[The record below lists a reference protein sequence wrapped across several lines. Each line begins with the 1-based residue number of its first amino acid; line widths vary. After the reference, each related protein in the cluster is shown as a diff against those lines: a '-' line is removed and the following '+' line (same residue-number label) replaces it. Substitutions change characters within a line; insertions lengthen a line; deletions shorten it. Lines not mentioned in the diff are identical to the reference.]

1 MIFGFFKWT
10 ARLIL
15 GIGVTI
21 GMVACTQLGLN
32 YASLE
37 TDNKPAAWPPLD
49 VQLLQKDRDSLL
61 RGLETHVFGPV
72 PQGVPSRVIQRR
84 VVDENYANG
93 TGVLEEVLIG
103 IGEYDEERRF
113 NLAIAIP
120 KNASGPVPVIINQ
133 TFCPNRITFR
143 SNDLSPNLSSVGMCG
158 DDGESSGGLMGSAMT
173 NVFGRYIASPPTERI
188 LDRGYALAS
197 FYASEI
203 VADNETLARSSLKRF
218 PEGDR
223 GRSTG
228 AVAAWASGFSA
239 AIDVLDA
246 DTRFDR
252 KRTAILGHS
261 RHAKSALVAGAYE
274 PRIEAVIAHQAG
286 TGGSALS
293 RNKQGETVGNIMGTE
308 STLLGNSYPHWFD
321 PAYAKFDADGIYT
334 TPTDMHLL
342 IALSAPKKVLL
353 GNGRRDVWSDPN
365 GSYRAAVAADP
376 AWEALGMRGLAQD
389 GMNDRTPEGELVFYM
404 RPGGHGIVKE
414 DWTTFLAFLD
424 AEMAN

>member
-15 GIGVTI
+15 GLGVTI

-37 TDNKPAAWPPLD
+37 TDNKPDAWPPLD
-49 VQLLQKDRDSLL
+49 LQLLQNDRDGIL

-72 PQGVPSRVIQRR
+72 PQGIPSRVIQRR
-84 VVDENYANG
+84 VVDKNYANG
-93 TGVLEEVLIG
+93 TGILEEVLIG

-133 TFCPNRITFR
+133 TFCPNRVTFR

-158 DDGESSGGLMGSAMT
+158 DDGESSSGIMGGVIT

-188 LDRGYALAS
+188 LNRGYALAS

-203 VADNETLARSSLKRF
+203 VADDADIAPSSMKRF
-218 PEGDR
+218 PKGTR
-223 GRSTG
+223 GRPSGT
-228 AVAAWASGFSA
+228 VAAWTSGYVA
-239 AIDVLDA
+239 AIDILDA
-246 DTRFDR
+246 DARFDQR
-252 KRTAILGHS
+252 RTAVLGHS
-261 RHAKSALVAGAYE
+261 RHGKSALVAGAFE
-274 PRIEAVIAHQAG
+274 PRIEAVITHQAG
-286 TGGSALS
+286 TGGTALS
-293 RNKQGETVGNIMGTE
+293 RNKPGETVASIAKN
-308 STLLGNSYPHWFD
+308 YPHWFA
-321 PAYAKFDADGIYT
+321 PSYANFDADGVYT

-342 IALSAPKKVLL
+342 IALNAPKKVLL

-365 GSYRAAVAADP
+365 GSYRAALAADP

-389 GMNDRTPEGELVFYM
+389 GMNDRTVEGDLVFYM
-404 RPGGHGIVKE
+404 RQGGHGIVKE
-414 DWTTFLAFLD
+414 DWTTFLDFLD
-424 AEMAN
+424 AEMAK